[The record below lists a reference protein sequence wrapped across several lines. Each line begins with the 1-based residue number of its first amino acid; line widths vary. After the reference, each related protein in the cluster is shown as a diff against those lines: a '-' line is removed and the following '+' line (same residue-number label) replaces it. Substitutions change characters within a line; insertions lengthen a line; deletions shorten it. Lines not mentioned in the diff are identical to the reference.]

1 MRRLEITPDDPDG
14 EPLVFDIDYVQ
25 LKDFSPSR
33 PASYEAHLTN
43 PRPKGEIVSAGKFG
57 PWRARC
63 AAPDDSSA
71 AITR

>member
-43 PRPKGEIVSAGKFG
+43 PRPK
-57 PWRARC
+57 ARSSVP
-63 AAPDDSSA
+63 ASSA
-71 AITR
+71 PGALGRRA